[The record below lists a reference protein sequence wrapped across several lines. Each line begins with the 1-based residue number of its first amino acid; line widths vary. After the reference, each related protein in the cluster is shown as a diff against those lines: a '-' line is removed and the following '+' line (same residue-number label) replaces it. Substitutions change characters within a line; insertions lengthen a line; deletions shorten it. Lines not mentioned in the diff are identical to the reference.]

1 MKKKILNSKK
11 TRLRLFESG
20 IKMDESLPKH
30 KEYNDYVAKKKLLDE
45 ARRKGMSTSEMAQAD
60 IDLLEMEQQS
70 SNLEGSL
77 PPILSNN
84 GVGMDDTI
92 IPRKGIPDYERLKK
106 MFLEDTGLD
115 SCKVVVTAY
124 MKDIMEKNRWSFGNT
139 ITPASDQSII
149 VEGGKKE
156 SFWDRLKKLVHPDE
170 DPTPEPIIEFDV
182 VSFFN
187 RVKLETEDSQQSY
200 VNRLREIIECIGYC
214 DVTGQ
219 VALKETLFEQLTVN
233 KYESILWASGM
244 YKAVSEEKIVEFA
257 QESQKGLS
265 LDYMSNFSRVIPMD
279 VVKKKIEADKL
290 GVFDNYVILH
300 YDPEAKSYIQT
311 EEEKRREIE
320 RKKDPILFGVIMGS
334 NKLYYIGDWVDEYCD
349 LTFDVLT
356 EKLGQEIIEQDF
368 IKEHIKL

>member
-1 MKKKILNSKK
+1 MKKEILNSKK

-30 KEYNDYVAKKKLLDE
+30 KEYNDYVAKKKLLEE
-45 ARRKGMSTSEMAQAD
+45 AKRKGMSTSEMAQAD

-70 SNLEGSL
+70 NNLASL
-77 PPILSNN
+77 PPILSSN
-84 GVGMDDTI
+84 GVGMDDTV
-92 IPRKGIPDYERLKK
+92 IPRKGIPDYEKLKK

-187 RVKLETEDSQQSY
+187 RVKLETEDTQQSY

-219 VALKETLFEQLTVN
+219 IALKETLFEQLTVN
-233 KYESILWASGM
+233 KYESILWASGI

-311 EEEKRREIE
+311 EEEKRKEIE

-334 NKLYYIGDWVDEYCD
+334 NKLYYIGDWIDEYCD

>member
-1 MKKKILNSKK
+1 MKEILNSKK
-11 TRLRLFESG
+11 TRLRLFENG

-30 KEYNDYVAKKKLLDE
+30 KEYNDYVAKKKLLEE
-45 ARRKGMSTSEMAQAD
+45 AKRKGMSTSEMAQAD

-70 SNLEGSL
+70 SNLASL
-77 PPILSNN
+77 PPILSSN
-84 GVGMDDTI
+84 GVGIDDTI
-92 IPRKGIPDYERLKK
+92 IPRKGIPDYEQLKK

-139 ITPASDQSII
+139 ITLASDQSII
-149 VEGGKKE
+149 VDGEKKE

-187 RVKLETEDSQQSY
+187 RVKLETEDTQQSY

-265 LDYMSNFSRVIPMD
+265 LDYMSNFSRVIPME

-311 EEEKRREIE
+311 EEEKRKEIE

-334 NKLYYIGDWVDEYCD
+334 NKLYYIGDWIDEYCD